1 MLKPTTDGCGLRSS
15 FEFTKKAL
23 KMQADLEVHDLQQLR
38 CGSMR
43 NAELAIFGLVQSTV
57 PLAKLL

>member
-1 MLKPTTDGCGLRSS
+1 MVVVYAPLLNAQ
-15 FEFTKKAL
+15 KKAL

>member
-1 MLKPTTDGCGLRSS
+1 MHK
-15 FEFTKKAL
+15 KKAL